1 MEYFDKI
8 LHTYTF
14 QHYTSTAILPYISL
28 FDGRGFAEHQL
39 KIWNQ
44 LVKMRITLEPCGIFT
59 SNFVY
64 LYTLTLSSHCH
75 AKR

>member
-14 QHYTSTAILPYISL
+14 QHYLSTAILPYIRVF

-39 KIWNQ
+39 KIWDQ
-44 LVKMRITLEPCGIFT
+44 VVKMRITLEPYM
-59 SNFVY
+59 VY
-64 LYTLTLSSHCH
+64 SLQILYTYVL
-75 AKR
+75 

>member
-14 QHYTSTAILPYISL
+14 QHYLSTAILPYISL
-28 FDGRGFAEHQL
+28 FDRRGFAVHQL
-39 KIWNQ
+39 KIWDQ

-59 SNFVY
+59 SNH
-64 LYTLTLSSHCH
+64 LIL
-75 AKR
+75 